1 MTQKQTLSKYIWHQR
16 SICFRM
22 TLKMISN
29 LFLSGEEYKWYP
41 QAKISKVPA
50 GLDRVNVS

>member
-1 MTQKQTLSKYIWHQR
+1 
-16 SICFRM
+16 M

-29 LFLSGEEYKWYP
+29 LFLSGEEYKLYP